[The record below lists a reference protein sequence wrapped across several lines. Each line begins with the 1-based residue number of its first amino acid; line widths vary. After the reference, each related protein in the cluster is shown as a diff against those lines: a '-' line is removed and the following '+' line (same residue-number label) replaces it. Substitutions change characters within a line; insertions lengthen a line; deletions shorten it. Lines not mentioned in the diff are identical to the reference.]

1 MKNYINEVLI
11 LRFVFNIEK
20 FFKVLYEEL
29 KGEKILRIEVE
40 KKFKIQNKVY
50 LKYDEI
56 EVFLN
61 GRVDLLIE
69 ILKVRYIV
77 DFKIGGYKKE

>member
-1 MKNYINEVLI
+1 MENYINGVLTPR
-11 LRFVFNIEK
+11 LVSNIEK

-29 KGEKILRIEVE
+29 KGEKILRIEAE
-40 KKFKIQNKVY
+40 KKSKTQDKAY

-61 GRVDLLIE
+61 GRADLLIGN
-69 ILKVRYIV
+69 
-77 DFKIGGYKKE
+77 F